1 MAMAGNKDRPKDGR
15 LSRRELLVSGLRT
28 AGVFAATGG
37 LVALASRSDAESTVW
52 QIDPAKCTACGKC
65 ATECV
70 LKPSA
75 VRCVHEHEI
84 CGYCELCFGYYID
97 QRVDDAEAAENQR
110 CPTGAIIRSFVE
122 EPYYQYTVD
131 ESRCIGCGICVEG
144 CQMFGNGSLI
154 LQIRHD
160 RCVNCNQCAIAD
172 ACPAQAVVRV
182 PAGSPYLLRTK
193 K

>member
-1 MAMAGNKDRPKDGR
+1 MAGNSDNAGDGK
-15 LSRRELLVSGLRT
+15 LSRRELLVAGLRT
-28 AGVFAATGG
+28 AGVFAAAGG
-37 LVALASRSDAESTVW
+37 LVGLSSRGDAAGTVW
-52 QIDPAKCTACGKC
+52 QIDPEKCTACGKC

-75 VRCVHEHEI
+75 VKCVHEHER
-84 CGYCELCFGYYID
+84 CGYCELCFGYYLD
-97 QRVDDAEAAENQR
+97 QRTGDTEAAENQR
-110 CPTGAIIRSFVE
+110 CPTAAISRNFVE
-122 EPYYQYTVD
+122 DPYYQYAID
-131 ESRCIGCGICVEG
+131 EPKCIGCGICVEG

-172 ACPAQAVVRV
+172 ACPAQAIVRV
-182 PAGSPYLLRTK
+182 PAGSPYLLRGK